1 MEIDPVLAAV
11 LAPILRDLDAGH
23 VPEPRVGKPEI
34 DPRFFSPGEP
44 GVMLYDSAGYGQGI
58 RLLEDAPR
66 PEQLAHLADQ
76 VQEWAVEALWAEG
89 ASAVWPQCPHHPDSH
104 PLRPNVVDEY
114 TPSATAVWCCP
125 KTGQVVAPIGE
136 LPG

>member
-1 MEIDPVLAAV
+1 MDIDPVLAAV
-11 LAPILRDLDAGH
+11 LAPILRDLAAGH
-23 VPEPRVGKPEI
+23 VPEPRIGNPDI
-34 DPRFFSPGEP
+34 DPQFFSPGVMIFAP
-44 GVMLYDSAGYGQGI
+44 GGSGQGI

-89 ASAVWPQCPHHPDSH
+89 ASAVWPQCPDHPDSH
-104 PLRPNVVDEY
+104 PLRPHVTDEY
-114 TPSATAVWCCP
+114 TPAATAVWCCP
-125 KTGQVVAPIGE
+125 KSGQVVAPIGE